1 MFGMRPVV
9 AVIPDPTSASF
20 LGMPLWLWVIIGGVA
35 LFGAF
40 QAYYWIGHALGSR
53 LYVSRLGA
61 KIGQENITR
70 VENVVRKWGALAVYG
85 CFWVPGLRHTL
96 PWVAGVLRISYPWYV
111 VASALGCLTWV
122 PVTSFGLYSVIW
134 GWLGLAAHSPL
145 LAGLAA
151 LVAVALVAG
160 FVRWRRRRAFR
171 REKEKDPPQ
180 MSTFQ

>member
-1 MFGMRPVV
+1 MG
-9 AVIPDPTSASF
+9 IPDPASASF

-40 QAYYWIGHALGSR
+40 QAYYWIGHVLGSR
-53 LYVSRLGA
+53 LYTSRLGT
-61 KIGQENITR
+61 KIGQENILR
-70 VENVVRKWGALAVYG
+70 VENVVRKWGALAVYA

-134 GWLGLAAHSPL
+134 GWLELAMRSPL
-145 LAGLAA
+145 LAALAGLA
-151 LVAVALVAG
+151 AVALVAG
-160 FVRWRRRRAFR
+160 LVRRRRR
-171 REKEKDPPQ
+171 RRRTARDEADRP
-180 MSTFQ
+180 TAATTT